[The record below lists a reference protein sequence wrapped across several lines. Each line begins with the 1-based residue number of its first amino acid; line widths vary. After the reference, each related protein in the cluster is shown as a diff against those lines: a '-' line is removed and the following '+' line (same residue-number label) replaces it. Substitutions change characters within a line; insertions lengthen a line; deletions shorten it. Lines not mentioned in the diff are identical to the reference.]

1 MALVVMKF
9 GGSSVATPDRIKHVA
24 TRVSRKAAE
33 GHRVVVVVSAMGD
46 TTNRL
51 IALSG
56 QVSPKPDLRSYDLLL
71 STGEMVSI
79 ALLAMALSDL
89 GVSAV
94 PMTAYQLGIQTD
106 SNHKQARVK
115 VVKPQHILR
124 VLEEGQV
131 VVAAG
136 FQGVS
141 EDYHITTLGRGAG
154 DKTAVILAAILR
166 ADLCEIYTDVE
177 GVYTADPRIVP
188 EARKLRSISCD
199 EMLELATSGA
209 KVMNSESI
217 EWAKKYNVPLVVRS
231 TFSESEGSMIQNFSA
246 MDDPVVVGAAASSK
260 DARIS
265 VHGIQA
271 AGGGVNRIFRAV
283 ADSKV
288 NVDMIV
294 LTPSSSGFELSFT
307 VPRESLDAAMVV
319 VKGLEKELGSK
330 GIDADSSVA
339 KVSIVGVGMQN
350 HRGVAARMFEALAKK
365 GIQPSAVTTSEIKVS
380 VLVPEARMQE
390 AVKALHDEFELAKD
404 PQVLGA

>member
-24 TRVSRKAAE
+24 SRVSKKVSE

-56 QVSPKPDLRSYDLLL
+56 QISPKPDLRSYDLLL

-124 VLEEGQV
+124 VLQEGQV

-154 DKTAVILAAILR
+154 DKTAVILAAILK

-177 GVYTADPRIVP
+177 GVFTADPRIVP

-209 KVMNSESI
+209 KVMNSDSI

-265 VHGIQA
+265 VHGIKA
-271 AGGGVNRIFRAV
+271 AGGGVGRIFRAV
-283 ADSKV
+283 SDAKV

-294 LTPSSSGFELSFT
+294 LTPTGNGFELSFT
-307 VPRESLDAAMVV
+307 VPRESLDSALSV
-319 VKGLEKELGSK
+319 VKGLQNELGASS
-330 GIDADSSVA
+330 IDADSSVA

-390 AVKALHDEFELAKD
+390 SVKALHDEFELSRD
-404 PQVLGA
+404 PQAIPS